1 MTDAAAAT
9 KAGYMKDYLVALRRL
24 PPGKQD
30 AVLAGLEALVEEI
43 ESASRSAWLPI
54 SANLR
59 ITAAVFRELGE
70 EGAHDFYAQWIQRQT
85 ETPVWSHLV
94 GGALKLFGLDP
105 GSLATWMPRSFD
117 LMYRGYGRW
126 NVTRTGPTRVELTL
140 SEMPPALALHTAWQ
154 RSVRSGTFA
163 LYRLTRVQGDI
174 RLDLASAAHP
184 QMTLV
189 MEWR

>member
-1 MTDAAAAT
+1 MTDEVAAT

-24 PPGKQD
+24 PPAKHE
-30 AVLAGLEALVEEI
+30 AVLRGLDDLVADI
-43 ESASRSAWLPI
+43 ENASRSAWLPI

-59 ITAAVFRELGE
+59 ITSAVFRELGDD
-70 EGAHDFYAQWIQRQT
+70 GAHDFFAQWIQRQT

-126 NVTRTGPTRVELTL
+126 TVVRTGPKRVELTL
-140 SEMPPALALHTAWQ
+140 SEMPAALASHTPWQ

-163 LYRLTRVQGDI
+163 VYRLTRVHGDI
-174 RLDLASAAHP
+174 RLELASAAHP
-184 QMTLV
+184 QMMLV
-189 MEWR
+189 MDWH